1 MTDEQLIALLSY
13 YHDFICAD
21 CYPPLTSGKKLRPGA
36 FNIPSF
42 DVAALSGRCV
52 PEHLAWMCSESIKF
66 VQKGDVEKAHR
77 WLGFIQGV
85 LWKEGAFTLN
95 DLREHVINVGKNR
108 HPDYER

>member
-1 MTDEQLIALLSY
+1 MTDEQMIGLLSY
-13 YHDFICAD
+13 YHDSICAD

-36 FNIPSF
+36 FNILF
-42 DVAALSGRCV
+42 DVEALSSRSV
-52 PEHLAWMCSESIKF
+52 SEHLAWMCSESIRF
-66 VQKGDVEKAHR
+66 VQKGEIEKAHR

-95 DLREHVINVGKNR
+95 DLREHIINVGKCR